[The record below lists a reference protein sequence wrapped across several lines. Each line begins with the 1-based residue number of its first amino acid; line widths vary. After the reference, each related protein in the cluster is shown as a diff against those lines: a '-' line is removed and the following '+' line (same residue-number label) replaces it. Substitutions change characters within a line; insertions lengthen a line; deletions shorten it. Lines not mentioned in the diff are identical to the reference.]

1 LLSKGAAV
9 DALGDEKLTPLHLA
23 ARSGHMETTKLLVHS
38 GANVNAMDNFGN
50 TPLDWAQQNGYT
62 EVAKFLIANRSNI
75 ATNSEQSVDK
85 T

>member
-1 LLSKGAAV
+1 
-9 DALGDEKLTPLHLA
+9 
-23 ARSGHMETTKLLVHS
+23 METTKLLVRS
-38 GANVNAMDNFGN
+38 GANVNAVDNFGN

-75 ATNSEQSVDK
+75 PTNYEQSVEK